1 MKTVYEI
8 NDREAGNKIEV
19 CASLEQAEAT
29 VRRYEEID
37 IAEGTYTP
45 NFYEIVEIAAQKIKN
60 GEKTMKT
67 LNKTGI
73 ADIKR
78 KIDSMYDCEL
88 EPYLALK
95 TNERKKLT
103 IDHSFRDNGN
113 TWTRSTVYL
122 RKTKGGNLIIEW

>member
-1 MKTVYEI
+1 
-8 NDREAGNKIEV
+8 
-19 CASLEQAEAT
+19 
-29 VRRYEEID
+29 
-37 IAEGTYTP
+37 
-45 NFYEIVEIAAQKIKN
+45 
-60 GEKTMKT
+60 MKT

-95 TNERKKLT
+95 PDEQKKLT
-103 IDHSFRDNGN
+103 LDHSFRDNGN

-122 RKTKGGNLIIEW
+122 RKTTSGNLIIEW